1 MIEVDVNNQFLFV
14 IQPLYRNK
22 NSDQNWEGK
31 ISSIKKT
38 INLKMNKLRQENRE
52 LKHDL
57 FEKVDKISQDLLE
70 KQHYE
75 SA

>member
-22 NSDQNWEGK
+22 NSDSNWEGK

-38 INLKMNKLRQENRE
+38 INQKMEKLRQENRE
-52 LKHDL
+52 LKIDL
-57 FEKVDKISQDLLE
+57 YEKVDKIS
-70 KQHYE
+70 
-75 SA
+75 